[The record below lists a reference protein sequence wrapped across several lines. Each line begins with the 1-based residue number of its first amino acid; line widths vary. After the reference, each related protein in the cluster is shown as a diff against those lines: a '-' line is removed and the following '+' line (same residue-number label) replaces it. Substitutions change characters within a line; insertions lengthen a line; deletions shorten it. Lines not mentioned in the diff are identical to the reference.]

1 MYKLP
6 HFVETDT
13 AKILSF
19 MQNNPFAFIIANS
32 TDSPAASHIPLEVK
46 EKDGKIFLHG
56 HIMKKTDHHIALE
69 KNNNVLV
76 IFTGPHCYVSASW
89 YCNPRSGGT
98 WNYMDVQAKG
108 IISFTDEAGTIAEVR
123 AVTERFEG
131 ANSSASFD
139 KLSDEYIN
147 AMAKA
152 IVGIIIE
159 VTALDATF
167 KLSQNKDDD
176 TKRRIITRLNQ
187 NKDENSRLIANEIEK
202 QLA

>member
-6 HFVETDT
+6 HFIETDK

-19 MQNNPFAFIIANS
+19 MQNNPFAFIIANGA
-32 TDSPAASHIPLEVK
+32 DSPAASHIPIEVK

-69 KNNNVLV
+69 KNRNVLV

-89 YCNPRSGGT
+89 YVNPRSGGT

-108 IISFTDEAGTIAEVR
+108 VIRFTDEAGTIAEVK
-123 AVTERFEG
+123 AVTDRFEG
-131 ANSSASFD
+131 VNSSASFD
-139 KLSDEYIN
+139 KLSDEYIGS
-147 AMAKA
+147 MAKA

-159 VTALDATF
+159 VTELNATF

-176 TKRRIITRLNQ
+176 TKRKIINRLNQ
-187 NKDENSRLIANEIEK
+187 NVDENSRLIANEIEK
-202 QLA
+202 QLV